1 MRRALVPGVMLL
13 LGAPCWAQDGKIIA
27 QQRNAA
33 GEGYTVMRVWGGHHD
48 MGYAQGFMLA
58 ADVEQAAAEVKSL
71 AGAMYGQLRT
81 AMQATVWKP
90 TELGPV
96 SSAAAASGP
105 VSSAAAASGPVQTAS
120 KKLKLLPPIR
130 ISSWLCRVHSRTGR
144 PLTHTG
150 RKPALWIRR

>member
-105 VSSAAAASGPVQTAS
+105 VQTAS